1 MKIKFTYRFE
11 DREGTVV
18 GIKTLSTGN
27 LAILVCE
34 DAGSDRDD
42 EAVKSFLVN
51 RMTNVSTVTEVTEPL
66 ETRLAALEARLGDD
80 NFSGPATKEEVARVT
95 ASVQWFQ
102 GVAHRLGQRVSKLE
116 ARTGIKAG
124 NTP

>member
-1 MKIKFTYRFE
+1 MKINFTYRFE

-27 LAILVCE
+27 LAILVQ
-34 DAGSDRDD
+34 DD

-51 RMTNVSTVTEVTEPL
+51 RMTNVSTEAEVSEPL
-66 ETRLAALEARLGDD
+66 ETRIAALEARLGDD

-102 GVAHRLGQRVSKLE
+102 GVAHRLGMRVSRLE
-116 ARTGIKAG
+116 KKAG
-124 NTP
+124 VTP